1 MSRNDKQVLY
11 NILMDENVVESITEN
26 NSIPEELKNKIELDI
41 KELNDKYRL
50 KDYLCVKLKTVEKG
64 GYIWKKIIK

>member
-50 KDYLCVKLKTVEKG
+50 KDYLYVKLKTV
-64 GYIWKKIIK
+64 KKVDIYGRK

>member
-26 NSIPEELKNKIELDI
+26 NSIPEELKNKI
-41 KELNDKYRL
+41 
-50 KDYLCVKLKTVEKG
+50 
-64 GYIWKKIIK
+64 